1 MSKIIEM
8 YIIEYVCIFENIKHM
23 AFIVFIS
30 ISPYFTQTFRKLSQ
44 DIQDLFL
51 IENKYMLGTKRLQNL
66 E

>member
-1 MSKIIEM
+1 M
-8 YIIEYVCIFENIKHM
+8 YIIEYVCISENIKHM
-23 AFIVFIS
+23 AFIVFIY
-30 ISPYFTQTFRKLSQ
+30 ISLYFTQTFRKLSQ